1 MRNNRLFKVGI
12 VGSILSALCCFTPVL
27 VVLLGAVGLSS
38 MLGLIDYIVLPALAG
53 FVLLTMYA
61 LLKKAP
67 ANKS

>member
-1 MRNNRLFKVGI
+1 MKYNRLFKVGI

-27 VVLLGAVGLSS
+27 VVLFGVVGLSS

-53 FVLLTMYA
+53 FVLLTIYA
-61 LLKKAP
+61 VLKKEP